1 MHHLSSFRREVP
13 SLRRFG
19 RAMTAEQRG
28 ADVSV
33 LELISEM
40 VAADAPNV
48 EGKSREMI
56 YRDYLKI
63 LHKNIDACDVSFGAK
78 CSPLSWQCAW
88 LKVVEGFANSE
99 VATVVDK
106 SVVEVENLLARHQSE
121 AARQSPARVLI
132 IEDEALIAYDLK
144 RIVAQ
149 IGHAVVS
156 VARTKRAAIEQ
167 FHKAQPEL
175 VLSDVQLEDGETAG
189 IEAAAEI
196 GLHASVP
203 GIFITAFP
211 ELLLKGVQGEPA
223 YLIAKPFDPRIV
235 QATIRQALFLAGG
248 AVSRTPS
255 MA

>member
-1 MHHLSSFRREVP
+1 MHHLSLRREVP

-19 RAMTAEQRG
+19 RAITAEQRG

-33 LELISEM
+33 LELIDEM
-40 VAADAPNV
+40 LAADASNV
-48 EGKSREMI
+48 ECKYRETI
-56 YRDYLKI
+56 YREFLKI
-63 LHKNIDACDVSFGAK
+63 LQKNIDACEIYCGARR
-78 CSPLSWQCAW
+78 SPLSWQCAW

-99 VATVVDK
+99 IATVVDK
-106 SVVEVENLLARHQSE
+106 SVVEVENLLALHQSE
-121 AARQSPARVLI
+121 AARQSPARLLI

-167 FHKAQPEL
+167 YHKTLPEL
-175 VLSDVQLEDGETAG
+175 VLSDVQLADGETAG
-189 IEAAAEI
+189 IEAVAEI

-203 GIFITAFP
+203 VIFITAFP
-211 ELLLKGVQGEPA
+211 ELLLKGVQGEPT

-248 AVSRTPS
+248 AVSSTPS